1 MVYTVMVMAPRKA
14 GVSHETFK
22 NRYEQHM
29 RMIADLSGDAA
40 PLSHTRY
47 YPLHD
52 NLTGKPKLLS
62 GNEDEMPYSVVVLME
77 FADEQAFGRFCAALA
92 TEEAKAKVEAD
103 EAGFWER
110 EGMQVMVV
118 EGHGGRRDE

>member
-14 GVSHETFK
+14 DVSHETFK

-47 YPLHD
+47 YPQHD

-62 GNEDEMPYSVVVLME
+62 GNEVEMPYSVVVLME
-77 FADEQAFGRFCAALA
+77 FADGQAFSRFCAALA
-92 TEEAKAKVEAD
+92 TEEANAKVEAD

-110 EGMQVMVV
+110 EGMKVMVV
-118 EGHGGRRDE
+118 EGHGGRGSE